1 VNSAIIVAAGGSTRM
16 GPQTDKLF
24 LPVAGRPLLAH
35 AWQRF
40 DSAPSIGEIILVV
53 RDGRQSAFVEL
64 AATLALTKPFRLVP
78 GGKERQDSVWNGLEA
93 LSPTAEI
100 VAIQDAARPCTSLTL
115 IEATIEAARQT
126 GAAVAAQPV
135 SDTIKGSDDGIYVSQ
150 HLERSRLWAVQT
162 PQTFRVEIIRRAL
175 QAARERGLR
184 VTDDTAAC
192 ELIGQPV
199 KLVHVPGPN
208 PKVTVPDDVPYVEML
223 LKEKDEG

>member
-1 VNSAIIVAAGGSTRM
+1 VTAAIIVAAGQSTRM

-35 AWQRF
+35 AWARF
-40 DSAPSIGEIILVV
+40 DSAPCIGEIILVV
-53 RDGRQSAFVEL
+53 RDGCQGAFAEL
-64 AATLALTKPFRLVP
+64 GAQFRFTKPFRLVP
-78 GGKERQDSVWNGLEA
+78 GGRQRQDSVWHGLQA
-93 LSPTAEI
+93 LSPAAEM
-100 VAIQDAARPCTSLTL
+100 VAIQDAARPCTSLAL
-115 IEATIEAARQT
+115 IEATIQAARQY
-126 GAAVAAQPV
+126 GAQPV
-135 SDTIKGSDDGIYVSQ
+135 SDTIKASDDGAYVAR

-175 QAARERGLR
+175 QAAREQGAQ

-208 PKVTVPDDVPYVEML
+208 PKVTVPEDVAYVEML
-223 LKEKDEG
+223 LAI